1 MVERSELSI
10 GQAAVARHLGFS
22 SLLFVVYAVDFAA
35 VFIPG
40 LVAQLIYLGNSLIDV
55 RLDYVFVM
63 LTAALL
69 TIFTLRRADAYSR
82 ARLLSRRLSVG
93 VLQFSWMFSCG
104 VLLAAAFS
112 LKLSDHFSRIW
123 AVAWFVSTFICL
135 PLGRIVIDAWVRRS
149 GSAQHFSERVA
160 IIGLAD
166 DTASLAERLTD
177 QRGLRVT
184 TRLEPTTFLAS
195 HADGDQQFEASPLL
209 KSISEG
215 ELDHILIA
223 VPRTEQDWVRE
234 VADILSVR
242 SIPVSLLPNWPHLDF
257 ADYSAMSIAGM
268 PTLRVLDRP
277 MQGLN
282 HVIKI
287 LEDRILG
294 TLLFLIAMPVLVAT
308 AIAVKL
314 TSKGPIFF
322 QQDRQ
327 GFNDKGFMVWKFR
340 TMYHEMEDKM
350 VEQQAAR
357 NDPRVTPV
365 GALLRRTSLDELPQ
379 LFNVVRGEMA
389 LVGPRPHAVSTK
401 AAGLPFQ
408 EAVARYAAR
417 HRVKPGMTGW
427 AQVKGH
433 RGETDTIEKLKR
445 RVEHDLW
452 YIENWSLWLDIKI
465 LGMTVVAV
473 VAGDNAI

>member
-1 MVERSELSI
+1 MVERSELSV
-10 GQAAVARHLGFS
+10 GQAAVARHMGFT
-22 SLLFVVYAVDFAA
+22 SLLSIVYAVDFAA
-35 VFIPG
+35 VFVPG

-55 RLDYVFVM
+55 RLDYVFVL

-112 LKLSDHFSRIW
+112 LKLSDHFSRVW
-123 AVAWFVSTFICL
+123 AVAWFVSTFVCL

-149 GSAQHFSERVA
+149 ASAQNFAERVA

-177 QRGLRVT
+177 QRGLRIT
-184 TRLEPTTFLAS
+184 TRLEPGTFLAA
-195 HADGDQQFEASPLL
+195 HADGGQHFEASPLL

-223 VPRTEQDWVRE
+223 VPRAEQDWVRE

-282 HVIKI
+282 RVIKI

-294 TLLFLIAMPVLVAT
+294 TFLSLIALPVLAAI

-340 TMYHEMEDKM
+340 TMYHEMEDKL
-350 VEQQAAR
+350 VEQQAAH

-365 GALLRRTSLDELPQ
+365 GAFLRRTSLDELPQ
-379 LFNVVRGEMA
+379 LFNVVKGEMA

-408 EAVARYAAR
+408 EAVDRYAAR

-427 AQVKGH
+427 AQVNGY
-433 RGETDTIEKLKR
+433 RGETDTVEKLKR

-465 LGMTVVAV
+465 LGMTVAAV
-473 VAGDNAI
+473 VAGENAI